1 MEVCKISDVIR
12 DARIRSG
19 MTQEALA
26 FGICSV
32 STLSKIENGRRMPQV
47 RVFEALMDRMGE
59 SSERCLVYVGE
70 HELQKK
76 RMQDQMTL
84 AMLLKDRL
92 LLETELA
99 QYERLVQKRKL
110 MDEQWLSLGNTVL
123 QWWGGAALPDTE
135 QRLTKIL
142 GMSCRIIGK
151 SGMGKCSIHTVKSLF
166 FKCWYNAGC

>member
-76 RMQDQMTL
+76 EDAGSNDTGN
-84 AMLLKDRL
+84 AF
-92 LLETELA
+92 
-99 QYERLVQKRKL
+99 ERPSAV
-110 MDEQWLSLGNTVL
+110 GNRT
-123 QWWGGAALPDTE
+123 GA
-135 QRLTKIL
+135 
-142 GMSCRIIGK
+142 
-151 SGMGKCSIHTVKSLF
+151 V
-166 FKCWYNAGC
+166 

>member
-1 MEVCKISDVIR
+1 
-12 DARIRSG
+12 
-19 MTQEALA
+19 
-26 FGICSV
+26 
-32 STLSKIENGRRMPQV
+32 
-47 RVFEALMDRMGE
+47 MDRMGE

-110 MDEQWLSLGNTVL
+110 MDEHLITSMNMFQ
-123 QWWGGAALPDTE
+123 
-135 QRLTKIL
+135 
-142 GMSCRIIGK
+142 
-151 SGMGKCSIHTVKSLF
+151 
-166 FKCWYNAGC
+166 

>member
-59 SSERCLVYVGE
+59 SSGRCLVYVGE
-70 HELQKK
+70 HELQ
-76 RMQDQMTL
+76 
-84 AMLLKDRL
+84 
-92 LLETELA
+92 
-99 QYERLVQKRKL
+99 
-110 MDEQWLSLGNTVL
+110 
-123 QWWGGAALPDTE
+123 
-135 QRLTKIL
+135 I
-142 GMSCRIIGK
+142 
-151 SGMGKCSIHTVKSLF
+151 
-166 FKCWYNAGC
+166 

>member
-12 DARIRSG
+12 DARIRNG

-59 SSERCLVYVGE
+59 SSERCLVYAGE

-76 RMQDQMTL
+76 KMQDQMTL

-92 LLETELA
+92 LLETELE
-99 QYERLVQKRKL
+99 QYERLVPNSTQHGPFPVVCL
-110 MDEQWLSLGNTVL
+110 
-123 QWWGGAALPDTE
+123 
-135 QRLTKIL
+135 
-142 GMSCRIIGK
+142 
-151 SGMGKCSIHTVKSLF
+151 
-166 FKCWYNAGC
+166 

>member
-1 MEVCKISDVIR
+1 M
-12 DARIRSG
+12 
-19 MTQEALA
+19 
-26 FGICSV
+26 
-32 STLSKIENGRRMPQV
+32 
-47 RVFEALMDRMGE
+47 
-59 SSERCLVYVGE
+59 YVGE

-135 QRLTKIL
+135 QRLTKIIVK
-142 GMSCRIIGK
+142 C
-151 SGMGKCSIHTVKSLF
+151 GMGKCSIHTVKSLF